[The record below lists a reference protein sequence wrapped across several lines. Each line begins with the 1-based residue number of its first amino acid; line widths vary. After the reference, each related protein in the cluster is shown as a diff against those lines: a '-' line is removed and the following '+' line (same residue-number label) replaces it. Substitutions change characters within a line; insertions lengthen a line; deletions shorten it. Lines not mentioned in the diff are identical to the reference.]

1 MLALFLG
8 LLLRSGQAAEPGS
21 ISFVEYAAPFK
32 RLLPRLCEAVH
43 EELHLSPELENEV
56 LCISV
61 HDVPKAGLL
70 EKVAAATGARWRI
83 RGRELWLY
91 PDAAARGIHEARGI
105 AKRTARIQK
114 TVDQLEMELAKL
126 ERPNP
131 TPDPYEVARRAYIRF
146 YLQLL
151 HSVGLATIAALPPEG
166 RTVFSTV
173 PNPSQRLL
181 GPECTA
187 LAEEYDRATQK
198 LKSGEGASPAVGGR
212 ADAPN
217 PPEPISKL
225 DVIFEGWAQT
235 ITLNTVDRVDVRI
248 RAYDRTG
255 RYIRGV
261 GAWDTVDS
269 GFYWPDNTSVL
280 SERRAPRG
288 GRNLPI
294 PISERTKRFEKFVWT
309 DSHGTNAPLR
319 EEAVALLK
327 RPDLVDPLQYA
338 GELLVGTAR
347 AKQLQL
353 VACVS
358 DALIQWMPGF
368 WVGFGYADPGPDDV
382 EAALDVETHSSEF
395 KDGGWLVVSRTDSGT
410 ASVDRLALAR
420 LTQRIA
426 ERDDLNFGDV
436 GEVALSG
443 FLQPGG
449 SRLVDTW
456 LPWACPELFEL
467 HSDWTVARML
477 ASMGAE
483 QRKRSEG
490 DGVPLNSL
498 SPETR
503 SLVRA
508 FVMDSSPGE
517 LEIEPQA
524 GSHDEP
530 ENPDWDALDG
540 RPFSPAD
547 MRAEPTE
554 VLPQGLTGTE
564 RVVTSLRREAVI
576 RPARVGPGQREYPM
590 AGWTPGDLGGQAA
603 SYEDGAIVYDDQIH
617 TTFRSIQVGER
628 QTYRLRIRT
637 DAGSFRERSFT
648 FPVFTSKERYTMST
662 LPKEM
667 RDEYDKQAAE
677 AVKRAKAELEEAQKS
692 VKP

>member
-1 MLALFLG
+1 
-8 LLLRSGQAAEPGS
+8 
-21 ISFVEYAAPFK
+21 
-32 RLLPRLCEAVH
+32 
-43 EELHLSPELENEV
+43 
-56 LCISV
+56 
-61 HDVPKAGLL
+61 
-70 EKVAAATGARWRI
+70 
-83 RGRELWLY
+83 
-91 PDAAARGIHEARGI
+91 
-105 AKRTARIQK
+105 
-114 TVDQLEMELAKL
+114 
-126 ERPNP
+126 
-131 TPDPYEVARRAYIRF
+131 
-146 YLQLL
+146 
-151 HSVGLATIAALPPEG
+151 
-166 RTVFSTV
+166 
-173 PNPSQRLL
+173 
-181 GPECTA
+181 
-187 LAEEYDRATQK
+187 
-198 LKSGEGASPAVGGR
+198 
-212 ADAPN
+212 
-217 PPEPISKL
+217 
-225 DVIFEGWAQT
+225 
-235 ITLNTVDRVDVRI
+235 
-248 RAYDRTG
+248 
-255 RYIRGV
+255 
-261 GAWDTVDS
+261 
-269 GFYWPDNTSVL
+269 
-280 SERRAPRG
+280 
-288 GRNLPI
+288 
-294 PISERTKRFEKFVWT
+294 
-309 DSHGTNAPLR
+309 
-319 EEAVALLK
+319 
-327 RPDLVDPLQYA
+327 
-338 GELLVGTAR
+338 
-347 AKQLQL
+347 
-353 VACVS
+353 
-358 DALIQWMPGF
+358 MPGF